1 MADRNKDLLARL
13 ADLSEA
19 SIQRLA
25 EAPMADR
32 AVQTLR
38 GLADRVDELQR
49 RTRGIDEL
57 ERRLTALEKKVDSL
71 AKPKAKAK
79 AKAPRR
85 ASSAGGTR
93 AGTAKASSA
102 PEKP

>member
-1 MADRNKDLLARL
+1 MADRKQELLGRL

-32 AVQTLR
+32 AVQALK

-49 RTRGIDEL
+49 RTRGIEEL
-57 ERRLTALEKKVDSL
+57 EKRLTALEKRVDAM
-71 AKPKAKAK
+71 AKPKPA
-79 AKAPRR
+79 RR
-85 ASSAGGTR
+85 PPASSPRPRAAKTGT
-93 AGTAKASSA
+93 TPKT
-102 PEKP
+102 P